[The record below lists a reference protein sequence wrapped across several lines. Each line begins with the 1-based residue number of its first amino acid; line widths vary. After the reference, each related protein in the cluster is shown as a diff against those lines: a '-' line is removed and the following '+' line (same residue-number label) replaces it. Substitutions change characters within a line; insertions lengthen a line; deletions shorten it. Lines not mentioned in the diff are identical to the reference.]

1 METLLGWLL
10 RATLIAAGAGAALLI
25 VRSVRAAKRSG
36 ERWPVRLAL
45 AMITLAVVY
54 GVGHGR
60 MLVNAASIE
69 EGRAR
74 YVRFG
79 DPRRTEMRRAE
90 VRGWILD
97 CTSRPE
103 NALARYAADDGAVDR
118 VYPLGEAGANFIGGG
133 TDADLR
139 DYTIER
145 VFAEELRRPRGLV
158 ERGELHPVGTD
169 LHLTLCGGA
178 TERAWELLMAS
189 DRPGAVIVQDIE
201 SGALLAYASTGGPD
215 DPPLG
220 LREYAAPGSIWK
232 LALAAL
238 WWEHGLP
245 ERPMGCESTIQVTP
259 RSSIRNSEGFSIPS
273 VMAPT
278 EMLVYS
284 CNTTVVRMAL
294 EMREQLGEAA
304 FAEAYARFGVVPYAP
319 GEAPSGYDHDFWRT
333 ESRGWRDRMSPPH
346 ARVRLSDESSTQ
358 EWAQLAIGQGPIDVT
373 PMHMARFVAAIGNEG
388 VMVTPTIEQHM
399 AEEDPEG
406 RRIMS
411 PATAAKLLAAMT
423 QVVDRGS
430 ARSTAPILEGLEWD
444 LAGKTGTAQV
454 QGAPDNGWF
463 AGLALDPEGRP
474 RYAIVSFL
482 VGGGPGGRRPA
493 AIAAGLTR
501 YFATAAEADRS
512 SSGNAG
518 GES

>member
-1 METLLGWLL
+1 METLLGWIL
-10 RATLIAAGAGAALLI
+10 RAILIAAGAGAALLVASWI
-25 VRSVRAAKRSG
+25 RTARRSG

-45 AMITLAVVY
+45 AMVTLAAIY

-74 YVRFG
+74 YLRFG

-103 NALARYAADDGAVDR
+103 NALARYVADGGAVDR

-133 TDADLR
+133 ADADLR

-145 VFAEELRRPRGLV
+145 VFADELRRPRGLV

-169 LHLTLCGGA
+169 LHLTLCGGI
-178 TERAWELLMAS
+178 TRRAWELLRDS
-189 DRPGAVIVQDIE
+189 DREGAVIVQDVE
-201 SGALLAYASTGGPD
+201 SGALVAYASTGGPD

-220 LREYAAPGSIWK
+220 LREYAAPGSVWK

-238 WWEHGLP
+238 WWEHALP

-273 VMAPT
+273 VVAPT

-304 FAEAYARFGVVPYAP
+304 FAEAFERFGVAPYAP
-319 GEAPSGYDHDFWRT
+319 GEAPGGYDHDFWRT
-333 ESRGWRDRMSPPH
+333 ASAGWRDRMSPPP
-346 ARVRLSDESSTQ
+346 ARVRLSEESSTQ

-373 PMHMARFVAAIGNEG
+373 PIHMARFVAAIGNGG
-388 VMVTPTIEQHM
+388 VMVAPTIEQRM
-399 AEEDPEG
+399 AADDAGE

-411 PATAAKLLAAMT
+411 EETAEKLLAAMIE
-423 QVVDRGS
+423 VVDRGS
-430 ARSTAPILEGLEWD
+430 ARSTAPVLAGLEWD

-454 QGAPDNGWF
+454 QGAADNGWF

-501 YFATAAEADRS
+501 YLASEAGERGTAPR
-512 SSGNAG
+512 
-518 GES
+518 GEDDS

>member
-1 METLLGWLL
+1 METLLGWIL
-10 RATLIAAGAGAALLI
+10 RATLIAAGAGAAILI
-25 VRSVRAAKRSG
+25 AGWIRSARRSG

-45 AMITLAVVY
+45 AMITLAAIY
-54 GVGHGR
+54 GVGHAR
-60 MLVNAASIE
+60 MLVDSARIE

-103 NALARYAADDGAVDR
+103 NALARYAASDGTVDR

-169 LHLTLCGGA
+169 LQLTLCGGA
-178 TERAWELLMAS
+178 TARAWELLRES
-189 DRPGAVIVQDIE
+189 DRPGAVIVQDIR
-201 SGALLAYASTGGPD
+201 SGALVAYASTGGPD

-245 ERPMGCESTIQVTP
+245 ERQMGCESTIQVTP

-273 VMAPT
+273 VLAPT

-284 CNTTVVRMAL
+284 CNTTAVRMAL

-304 FAEAYARFGVVPYAP
+304 FAEAYARFGVRPYAP
-319 GEAPSGYDHDFWRT
+319 GEPPGGYDHDFWRT
-333 ESRGWRDRMSPPH
+333 ASRGWRDRMSPPP
-346 ARVRLSDESSTQ
+346 ARVRLSGESSTQ

-373 PMHMARFVAAIGNEG
+373 PIHMARLVAAIGNGG
-388 VMVTPTIEQHM
+388 VMVTPTIERGM

-411 PATAAKLLAAMT
+411 PETSERLLAAMGA
-423 QVVDRGS
+423 VVDRGS

-444 LAGKTGTAQV
+444 MAGKTGTAQV
-454 QGAPDNGWF
+454 QGAADNGWF

-501 YFATAAEADRS
+501 YIATAPASELGSPAD
-512 SSGNAG
+512 AD